1 MWMSLEDTETLPSS
15 HAAVHV
21 LLPAHRSL
29 PVAQKKYQSSPS
41 VMPVLLSPSSSRSLS
56 SHPPP
61 LHRGRQ
67 LLASPTAGEAAR
79 LCSLSFF
86 PPSLSGLLLS
96 LRPSFA
102 PFSLPLFLF
111 LPAIHL
117 SPFTPATPSPSILF
131 LSSSVLSS
139 VSLLLLIYCLSLN
152 PFIFPWHLHSPP
164 ESPSSFCLSL
174 SQPARQC
181 L

>member
-1 MWMSLEDTETLPSS
+1 MYSC
-15 HAAVHV
+15 
-21 LLPAHRSL
+21 LLIARCPWRR
-29 PVAQKKYQSSPS
+29 KKYQSSPS
-41 VMPVLLSPSSSRSLS
+41 VMPVLLSPSSSLS

-86 PPSLSGLLLS
+86 PASLSGLLLS
-96 LRPSFA
+96 LRLSFA
-102 PFSLPLFLF
+102 PFSLPFFLF

-139 VSLLLLIYCLSLN
+139 VSLLSLLLLIYCLSLN

-174 SQPARQC
+174 SQPARVC